1 MQIRIFN
8 NFKIL
13 EMKNSNLIN
22 CIIRSTLLP
31 FNSLLLLFESKEK
44 TCLLNLFNNSNL
56 SQALF
61 AASPVLYEQWQKELQ
76 NRNSKITD
84 KKLLQSL
91 LKYYI
96 RSATRCT
103 PYGLFAGLN
112 AVTISNKETAINIH
126 ATSLPKLR
134 LDMDYLVNVYQD
146 LCKDETLSQQ
156 LIYYPNNSLYKVGN
170 KWRYT
175 EYRQQ
180 NKRTVHHLVNI
191 DDNMV
196 LNKLI
201 KQCNQGFLYTECIN
215 LISNFGFEKEEAV
228 SYLNELIEAQVLVSE
243 LYPNV
248 TGNEYQEVLFY
259 KLAQFKQYEKLPFEV
274 NHILNNNDSII
285 EQTTQIKS
293 ILSNYFTTA
302 INESRFIQVDT
313 LKQVNCANI
322 NGQIIENIKEA
333 AGVLNRLSAF
343 DDSES
348 TLSKFKKAF
357 YERYEEAEVPLL
369 TLLDTDIGINY
380 KNAKSETE
388 YRSSNKNN
396 MLWDVF
402 AKFKFDLYLKAQ
414 KENLTEI
421 LISDEDIKNFKDPKH
436 PLPDSLG
443 FMGEL
448 LHEENETKI
457 IFGGISNNATVL
469 PGRFGH
475 LDESIKKLCIDI
487 AEQEEALQP
496 EKIFAE
502 VVHISE
508 GRLGN
513 ILTRPHYRKYEIP
526 YLAKSTLPYE
536 NQIQVNDLMVSIQNN
551 KIVLRSKKLNKEIL
565 PRMANAHNYSGM
577 GLPIYHFLCDLQ
589 HQGIKQYLSWSWGFL
604 TNEKYL
610 PRLTYKNVI
619 LSQAYWN
626 VKTDK
631 LKTFAKLNETE
642 KLEQFIKLKQEY
654 QLNDLVYL
662 SEGDNELL
670 LDLNNVDC
678 INLLIDV
685 AKKTNQIKLTECMFT
700 LNNLLVKDEKGNG
713 YTNEIIIPFIRKK
726 EEVIVE
732 EKTEIAKRPKQSK
745 TQRNFES
752 YSNWVYFKIY
762 TGNKT
767 ADKIL
772 NNQIWKICNELIKQK
787 VIKKWFFIRYADPKN
802 HIRLRFNL
810 TDSNSFIE
818 LNNALN
824 KNFSNLVKSGLIW
837 KIQTDTYQREL
848 ERYGNDSIEI
858 SEDFFYMNSQV
869 TLEILKLF
877 TNDKAQE
884 NRFLVGLLGV
894 IKLYD
899 GFGFSTDERLL
910 LIEKSALSYGNEFNV
925 PNSENL
931 RTVIKDKYRKILPD
945 LECLL
950 NGKENKSQ
958 LNINFFETINKSYK
972 KQVKA
977 LDNLAMMLTQNKYEK
992 SLNDLMPSYIHMFLN
1007 RFFANNQRYEEML
1020 IYQLLEK
1027 YYKALK
1033 AREKYNSK

>member
-1 MQIRIFN
+1 M
-8 NFKIL
+8 L
-13 EMKNSNLIN
+13 KNYNSKAAIA
-22 CIIRSTLLP
+22 RSPLLP
-31 FNSLLLLFESKEK
+31 LNVLLLLFASKDK
-44 TCLLNLFNNSNL
+44 ACLLNFFNHSNL

-61 AASPVLYEQWQKELQ
+61 AASPVLFEQWQKELG
-76 NRNSKITD
+76 NTKDSD

-112 AVTISNKETAINIH
+112 TGFISNTETTINIH
-126 ATSLPKLR
+126 AKPLPKLR

-146 LCKDETLSQQ
+146 LCKDEILSQQ
-156 LIYYPNNSLYKVGN
+156 LIYYPNNSIYKIGN

-215 LISNFGFEKEEAV
+215 LITNFGFEKEEAV

-248 TGNEYQEVLFY
+248 TGKEFQEVLFN
-259 KLAQFKQYEKLPFEV
+259 KLAQFKQYEKLPSEV
-274 NHILNNNDSII
+274 NNILNNNESII

-293 ILSNYFTTA
+293 VLSQYFTTA

-313 LKQVNCANI
+313 LKQVNSANI

-333 AGVLNRLSAF
+333 AGILNRLSAF

-348 TLSKFKKAF
+348 SLSKFKKAF

-380 KNAKSETE
+380 KKAKSETE

-421 LISDEDIKNFKDPKH
+421 ILNDEDIKNFKDPKH

-526 YLAKSTLPYE
+526 YLAKSTLPYQ

-589 HQGIKQYLSWSWGFL
+589 HQGIKAYLGWSWGFL
-604 TNEKYL
+604 GNEQYL
-610 PRLTYKNVI
+610 PRVTYKNVI

-626 VKTDK
+626 VKTEK
-631 LKTFAKLNETE
+631 LKTFTKLNVEE
-642 KLEQFIKLKQEY
+642 KTIQFSKIKQEY

-670 LDLNNVDC
+670 LDLNNAEC
-678 INLLIDV
+678 IDLLIDV
-685 AKKTNQIKLTECMFT
+685 AKKTNQIKLTECLFNIT
-700 LNNLLVKDEKGNG
+700 NLLVKDENGNG
-713 YTNEIIIPFIRKK
+713 YTNEIVIPFIRIK
-726 EEVIVE
+726 EEKEAQI
-732 EKTEIAKRPKQSK
+732 KDLITIKRKENK
-745 TQRNFES
+745 TQRNFEP
-752 YSNWVYFKIY
+752 YSNWVYVKIY

-772 NNQIWKICNELIKQK
+772 SNQIWKICNELIKQK

-810 TDSNSFIE
+810 TDSNSFNE
-818 LNNALN
+818 LNNTLN

-858 SEDFFYMNSQV
+858 SEDFFYINSQI

-884 NRFLVGLLGV
+884 NRFLVALLGV

-910 LIEKSALSYGNEFNV
+910 LIEKSALSFGNEFKV

-945 LECLL
+945 IEFLL
-950 NGKENKSQ
+950 SSKENKN
-958 LNINFFETINKSYK
+958 LLDIPFYKTVNKLYN
-972 KQVKA
+972 KQ
-977 LDNLAMMLTQNKYEK
+977 EK
-992 SLNDLMPSYIHMFLN
+992 SLKKLALLFNENKYDKSINELMPSYIHMFLN
-1007 RFFANNQRYEEML
+1007 RFFASNQRYEEMM

-1033 AREKYNSK
+1033 AREKYNSL

>member
-1 MQIRIFN
+1 MPLSKYSTN
-8 NFKIL
+8 NL
-13 EMKNSNLIN
+13 LA
-22 CIIRSTLLP
+22 RSPLLP
-31 FNSLLLLFESKEK
+31 LNALLSVFKYK
-44 TCLLNLFNNSNL
+44 NGANLLNLFSHSSL
-56 SQALF
+56 SQALYT
-61 AASPVLYEQWQKELQ
+61 ASPVLYEQWQKELQ
-76 NRNSKITD
+76 NCNTKHTD

-103 PYGLFAGLN
+103 PYGMFAGLN
-112 AVTISNKETAINIH
+112 TCNISNNETELNIQ
-126 ATSLPKLR
+126 SKPLPKLR
-134 LDMDYLVNVYQD
+134 LDMDYLVNVYHD
-146 LCKDETLSQQ
+146 LCKDGTLSQQ
-156 LIYYPNNSLYKVGN
+156 LIYYPNNSLYKIGN

-201 KQCNQGFLYTECIN
+201 KQCNQGFLYTECIK
-215 LISNFGFEKEEAV
+215 LITNFGFEKQEAE
-228 SYLNELIEAQVLVSE
+228 SYLNELIESQVLVSE

-248 TGNEYQEVLFY
+248 TGNEYQEVLFN
-259 KLAQFKQYEKLPFEV
+259 KLAQFKQYEKLLSEV
-274 NHILNNNDSII
+274 NNVLNNNESII
-285 EQTTQIKS
+285 VQTSQIKS
-293 ILSNYFTTA
+293 VLSQYFTTA

-313 LKQVNCANI
+313 LKQVNNANI
-322 NGQIIENIKEA
+322 NEQIIENIKEA
-333 AGVLNRLSAF
+333 ASVLNRLSAF
-343 DDSES
+343 DESES
-348 TLSKFKKAF
+348 ILSKFKKAF
-357 YERYEEAEVPLL
+357 YERYEDAEVPLL
-369 TLLDTDIGINY
+369 NLLDTDIGINY
-380 KNAKSETE
+380 KNSKSETE

-402 AKFKFDLYLKAQ
+402 TKFKFDLYLKAQ

-421 LISDEDIKNFKDPKH
+421 ILTDEDIKNFKDPKH
-436 PLPDSLG
+436 HLPDSLG

-448 LHEENETKI
+448 LHEKNETKI

-496 EKIFAE
+496 DKIFAE

-526 YLAKSTLPYE
+526 YLAQSTLPYE
-536 NQIQVNDLMVSIQNN
+536 NQIQVSDLMVSIQNN

-589 HQGIKQYLSWSWGFL
+589 HQGIKAYLGWSWGFL
-604 TNEKYL
+604 GNEQYL
-610 PRLTYKNVI
+610 PRVTYKNVI
-619 LSQAYWN
+619 LSQAFWN

-631 LKTFAKLNETE
+631 LKTFTKLNVEE
-642 KLEQFIKLKQEY
+642 KTIQFSKIKQEY

-670 LDLNNVDC
+670 LDLNNAEC
-678 INLLIDV
+678 IDLLIDV
-685 AKKTNQIKLTECMFT
+685 AKKTNQIKLTECLFNLT
-700 LNNLLVKDEKGNG
+700 NLLVKDENDNG
-713 YTNEIIIPFIRKK
+713 YTNEIIIPFIRIK
-726 EEVIVE
+726 EEKE
-732 EKTEIAKRPKQSK
+732 AEAKDLITIKRKENEA
-745 TQRNFES
+745 QRNFEP
-752 YSNWVYFKIY
+752 YSNWVYVKIY

-772 NNQIWKICNELIKQK
+772 SNQIFKICSLLIKQK

-810 TDSNSFIE
+810 TDSKSFNE

-858 SEDFFYMNSQV
+858 SEDFFYINSQV

-884 NRFLVGLLGV
+884 NRFLVGLLCV
-894 IKLYD
+894 VKLYD
-899 GFGFSTDERLL
+899 GFGFSTEERLA

-931 RTVIKDKYRKILPD
+931 RTLIKDKHRKFLPD
-945 LECLL
+945 IECLL
-950 NGKENKSQ
+950 HNKENKSQ
-958 LNINFFETINKSYK
+958 LDINFYGTINKLNNKQEKTLYK
-972 KQVKA
+972 IAILLKEK
-977 LDNLAMMLTQNKYEK
+977 NYEK
-992 SLNDLMPSYIHMFLN
+992 SLDELMPSYIHMFLN
-1007 RFFANNQRYEEML
+1007 RFFASNQRYEEMM
-1020 IYQLLEK
+1020 IYQILEK

>member
-1 MQIRIFN
+1 M
-8 NFKIL
+8 L
-13 EMKNSNLIN
+13 KNYTSKTAIT
-22 CIIRSTLLP
+22 RSPLLP
-31 FNSLLLLFESKEK
+31 LNSLLSLFNRKDITS
-44 TCLLNLFNNSNL
+44 LLNLFNHSNL
-56 SQALF
+56 NQALF

-76 NRNSKITD
+76 NTNSGNTD

-112 AVTISNKETAINIH
+112 TGFISNTETTINIH
-126 ATSLPKLR
+126 AKPLPKLR

-156 LIYYPNNSLYKVGN
+156 LIFYPNNSLYKIGN

-201 KQCNQGFLYTECIN
+201 KQCNQGFLYTECMN
-215 LISNFGFEKEEAV
+215 LITNFGFEKEEAV

-248 TGNEYQEVLFY
+248 TGNEYQEVLFN
-259 KLAQFKQYEKLPFEV
+259 KLAQFKQYEKLPNEV
-274 NHILNNNDSII
+274 NNILNNNESII

-293 ILSNYFTTA
+293 VLSKYFTTA

-313 LKQVNCANI
+313 LKQVNSANI

-333 AGVLNRLSAF
+333 AGILNRLSAF

-357 YERYEEAEVPLL
+357 YEKYEEAEVPLL
-369 TLLDTDIGINY
+369 NLLDTDIGINY

-414 KENLTEI
+414 KENFEIILT
-421 LISDEDIKNFKDPKH
+421 DEDIKNFKDPKH

-496 EKIFAE
+496 DKIFAE

-526 YLAKSTLPYE
+526 YLAQSTLPYQ

-551 KIVLRSKKLNKEIL
+551 KIVLRSKKMNKEIL

-577 GLPIYHFLCDLQ
+577 GLPVYHFLCDLQ
-589 HQGIKQYLSWSWGFL
+589 HQGIKSYMGWSWGFL
-604 TNEKYL
+604 GNEKYL
-610 PRLTYKNVI
+610 PRVTYKNVI

-631 LKTFAKLNETE
+631 LKTFTKLNVEE
-642 KLEQFIKLKQEY
+642 KTIQFSKIKQEY

-670 LDLNNVDC
+670 LDLNNAEC

-685 AKKTNQIKLTECMFT
+685 AKKTTQIKLTECLFT
-700 LNNLLVKDEKGNG
+700 LNNLLVKDENGNG
-713 YTNEIIIPFIRKK
+713 YTNEIVIPFVKVK
-726 EEVIVE
+726 EEKVTQTKESI
-732 EKTEIAKRPKQSK
+732 TKQSK
-745 TQRNFES
+745 QNKTQRIFEP
-752 YSNWVYFKIY
+752 YSNWVYLKIY

-772 NNQIWKICNELIKQK
+772 SNQIWKICNSFIKQK
-787 VIKKWFFIRYADPKN
+787 VITKWFFIRYADPKN
-802 HIRLRFNL
+802 HIRIRFNL
-810 TDSNSFIE
+810 SGSNSFKE
-818 LNNALN
+818 LNITLH
-824 KNFSNLVKSGLIW
+824 KNLSDLVKTGIIW

-848 ERYGNDSIEI
+848 ERYGNDGIEI
-858 SEDFFYMNSQV
+858 SEDFFYINSQV

-884 NRFLVGLLGV
+884 NRFLAGLLGV

-899 GFGFSTDERLL
+899 GFRFSTAERLL

-945 LECLL
+945 IEFLL
-950 NGKENKSQ
+950 SNKENKNQIDIS
-958 LNINFFETINKSYK
+958 FYETVNKLYN
-972 KQVKA
+972 KQ
-977 LDNLAMMLTQNKYEK
+977 EK
-992 SLNDLMPSYIHMFLN
+992 SLKKIALLFNGNKYDKSINELMPSYIHMFLN
-1007 RFFANNQRYEEML
+1007 RFFASNQRYEEMM